1 MSERNTNKSIKHD
14 EWFKILCIK
23 SIEIY
28 IYIYMYVC
36 ICIHVCMGFPGD
48 SDGKES
54 AFNVGD
60 LSSIPGLGRSPGGG
74 NGNPLQCSCL

>member
-28 IYIYMYVC
+28 IYICMYVCMYVYVYMYVWASLV
-36 ICIHVCMGFPGD
+36 IQMVKNLPSMW
-48 SDGKES
+48 ET
-54 AFNVGD
+54 
-60 LSSIPGLGRSPGGG
+60 
-74 NGNPLQCSCL
+74 